1 MNAHTI
7 HADKTANEGH
17 ALGVS
22 LWTALQTVRMNNRLA
37 AFEAA
42 LQTIVQHM
50 PGCEEPDL
58 IEASAMLA
66 LVDMFPPGR
75 ARSIKSAAE
84 VTYSAY
90 CSMLD
95 DGDLADHAYDQAR
108 DERLMGDA

>member
-1 MNAHTI
+1 MNARTI
-7 HADKTANEGH
+7 QADKTANEGH

-22 LWTALQTVRMNNRLA
+22 LWTALQTVHMNNRRD
-37 AFEAA
+37 AFESA

-66 LVDMFPPGR
+66 LLDMFPPSR
-75 ARSIKSAAE
+75 ARSIKSAAA

-95 DGDLADHAYDQAR
+95 DGDLADYAYDQAR
-108 DERLMGDA
+108 DDKTGAA

>member
-1 MNAHTI
+1 MNARTI
-7 HADKTANEGH
+7 QADKTANEGH

-22 LWTALQTVRMNNRLA
+22 LWTALQAVHMNNRLA

-66 LVDMFPPGR
+66 LVDMFPPSR
-75 ARSIKSAAE
+75 ARSIKSAAA
-84 VTYSAY
+84 VTYAAY
-90 CSMLD
+90 CDMLD

-108 DERLMGDA
+108 DDRLMGDA